1 MPSHSHQ
8 EIELK
13 RLLVGD
19 GAADR
24 LVKALGPVAADL
36 TQTNHFFDTSDGRL
50 RRKRHSVR
58 LRDEDGRF
66 FLTAKAPSRG
76 VGGSVSARTEAEAEV
91 EVETA
96 QQILAGTL
104 DPAATLRQ
112 RVTDPAFAE
121 LWEGLDAAREGRPL
135 QHVGQF
141 QNRRRVVAV
150 VVPPELALRVEV
162 DQTRFPNGRVD
173 EEAEIEIPDAG
184 LAQAVETWLEQQA
197 ARAGIETKPS
207 SSKLGRFYAALEE
220 QLSTS

>member
-24 LVKALGPVAADL
+24 LVAALGPVAADL
-36 TQTNHFFDTSDGRL
+36 TQTNHFFDTPDARL
-50 RRKRHSVR
+50 RKNRFSVR

-66 FLTAKAPSRG
+66 VLTAKAPSRG

-91 EVETA
+91 DGATA

-112 RVTDPAFAE
+112 RAAAPAFAE
-121 LWEGLDAAREGRPL
+121 LWDGLAAARADQPL
-135 QHVGQF
+135 HHVGQ
-141 QNRRRVVAV
+141 
-150 VVPPELALRVEV
+150 
-162 DQTRFPNGRVD
+162 
-173 EEAEIEIPDAG
+173 
-184 LAQAVETWLEQQA
+184 
-197 ARAGIETKPS
+197 
-207 SSKLGRFYAALEE
+207 
-220 QLSTS
+220 

>member
-1 MPSHSHQ
+1 MPTPTHQ

-24 LVKALGPVAADL
+24 LVAALGPVAADV

-50 RRKRHSVR
+50 RQKRFSVR

-66 FLTAKAPSRG
+66 ILTAKAPSRG
-76 VGGSVSARTEAEAEV
+76 VAGSVTSRTEAEAEV
-91 EVETA
+91 EASMA

-104 DPAATLRQ
+104 DPATTLRQ
-112 RVTDPAFAE
+112 RATDPAFAE
-121 LWEGLDAAREGRPL
+121 LWQGLEAARAEQPL

-150 VVPPELALRVEV
+150 VVPPALALRVEV
-162 DQTRFPNGRVD
+162 DQTYFPDGRVD
-173 EEAEIEIPDAG
+173 EEAEIEIPDAE
-184 LAQAVETWLEQQA
+184 LAGTVEAWLEQRA
-197 ARAGIETKPS
+197 IEAGIQTRGS
-207 SSKLGRFYAALEE
+207 SSKLGRFYAALEA
-220 QLSTS
+220 QRRGA

>member
-1 MPSHSHQ
+1 MPSQTHQ

-24 LVKALGPVAADL
+24 LVTALGPVAADV

-50 RRKRHSVR
+50 RQKRFSVR

-66 FLTAKAPSRG
+66 ILTAKAPSRG

-91 EVETA
+91 DPLTA
-96 QQILAGTL
+96 QQILAGAL
-104 DPAATLRQ
+104 DPAVTLRQ
-112 RVTDPAFAE
+112 RATDPAFAE
-121 LWEGLDAAREGRPL
+121 LWQGLETARAKQPL
-135 QHVGQF
+135 QRVGQF

-150 VVPPELALRVEV
+150 VVPPALALRVEV
-162 DQTRFPNGRVD
+162 DQTFFPNGRVD
-173 EEAEIEIPDAG
+173 EEAEIEIPDAE
-184 LAQAVETWLEQQA
+184 LAGTVEAWLEQRASA
-197 ARAGIETKPS
+197 AGVQTQVS

-220 QLSTS
+220 RSQ